1 MRIEELKLIP
11 PSKRSSAVLIEF
23 MKEHEKGLKAIKTL
37 AEIKEIMK
45 KHCRKCIKHKF
56 YHFQLCCTC
65 KYTDILQ
72 KINECEII
80 NE

>member
-37 AEIKEIMK
+37 AEIKELLLK
-45 KHCRKCIKHKF
+45 TPTDSQEHCVNAKSV
-56 YHFQLCCTC
+56 
-65 KYTDILQ
+65 ILQ
-72 KINECEII
+72 KINECEVN
-80 NE
+80 NER